1 MIKKPWGAQSDDG
14 REGMM
19 LPNQKTS
26 WHKHSKRT
34 RLFAEGLMYAL
45 VQVGGGL
52 IVRLIPSGGL
62 SIDEDCPHCLFS
74 CGESV
79 MFRESGTEISKDI
92 TRLPWPNW
100 ADKIISG
107 VRDSHRGNVEDA
119 LTFQTMG
126 GPVTFIGDELK
137 ELPIEGY
144 GRRDVHGVTNN
155 SDVTTLK

>member
-19 LPNQKTS
+19 MPNQRTS

-45 VQVGGGL
+45 VQQGPDL
-52 IVRLIPSGGL
+52 IVRAIPSGGV
-62 SIDEDCPHCLFS
+62 SIEGDCPHCLFS
-74 CGESV
+74 CGDPV
-79 MFRESGTEISKDI
+79 TFKESGTEIITDI

-107 VRDSHRGNVEDA
+107 VRDSHRPIDPPDGYLERDV
-119 LTFQTMG
+119 
-126 GPVTFIGDELK
+126 
-137 ELPIEGY
+137 PIEGY
-144 GRRDVHGVTNN
+144 GRREVHGVTNA
-155 SDVTTLK
+155 SDVTAIQ